1 MPALVPEAQADRLAR
16 NVLRSRL
23 GLKPKERVI
32 IETYPSSLP
41 WANGFVREARRA
53 GALPILHY
61 EDEHSYWTAVEE
73 GQAGLIGASAEHEL
87 AALSETDVYIYFWGP
102 ENLARRWRLDE
113 TTRERTVAFN
123 SRWYELARKHG
134 VRGARMGIAR
144 ATPQNA
150 RTFGVSYAAWRAELF
165 AASTRDIRPL
175 VRQAER
181 LRKILERGGPARL
194 THPNGTDLSFA
205 LAQRPMREGLGRV
218 TPAELRTRF
227 GMMASVPEALV
238 YLSVDESTADGTVV
252 ANRPTRQGASPRE
265 GGRWVLND
273 GHLTT
278 ATYRSGGKAF
288 RAAYRAGSRGRDLPA
303 LLEIGLD
310 PDLRVSPLLEE
321 SEAGA
326 VSFGVGGNTGYGGRT
341 RSSFLDW
348 LTVGGA
354 TLSIGGK
361 TIVRHGRVV
370 GR

>member
-1 MPALVPEAQADRLAR
+1 MPAPVPEAHADRLAR

-23 GLKPKERVI
+23 GLKPKEKVV

-61 EDEHSYWTAVEE
+61 EDEKSYWTAVEE
-73 GQAGLIGASAEHEL
+73 GQAGLLGASAEHEL
-87 AALSETDVYIYFWGP
+87 AALSEADGRVQ
-102 ENLARRWRLDE
+102 LAVVRDRPKAWRP
-113 TTRERTVAFN
+113 
-123 SRWYELARKHG
+123 
-134 VRGARMGIAR
+134 GARMGIAR
-144 ATPQNA
+144 ATPPNA
-150 RTFGVSYAAWRAELF
+150 RTFGVSYAAWRAGLF

-194 THPNGTDLSFA
+194 SHPNGTDLSFA

-265 GGRWVLND
+265 GGRWVL
-273 GHLTT
+273 
-278 ATYRSGGKAF
+278 K
-288 RAAYRAGSRGRDLPA
+288 RDLA
-303 LLEIGLD
+303 DET
-310 PDLRVSPLLEE
+310 SPH
-321 SEAGA
+321 S
-326 VSFGVGGNTGYGGRT
+326 S
-341 RSSFLDW
+341 RSDS
-348 LTVGGA
+348 TPTSA
-354 TLSIGGK
+354 
-361 TIVRHGRVV
+361 
-370 GR
+370 